1 MKPEDLQEILSCMSI
16 HDIDIR
22 EPLYESNQPID
33 TAYFPESGVMS
44 IVTPIEGGPYVE
56 AATVGY
62 EGMVGL
68 PLILGA
74 NATPTMAFC
83 QVAGRV
89 WSISAADLLQHVERS
104 AELSLALRR
113 YTQTVFD
120 LLAQSTACNRLHTI
134 EERCA
139 RWLLLTQDRM
149 SSDTFHLTQEFL
161 AMMLGV
167 HRPGVS
173 LAAKGLQDANL
184 ISYKHGKVTILD
196 GVGLEEVSCA
206 CYRIVR
212 NAFDKLVCV

>member
-1 MKPEDLQEILSCMSI
+1 MLSCM
-16 HDIDIR
+16 DLTDVDIR
-22 EPLYESNQPID
+22 EPLYESNKRID
-33 TAYFPESGVMS
+33 RAYFPEIGVMS

-56 AATVGY
+56 AVTVGF

-74 NATPTMAFC
+74 DSSLTMAFC
-83 QVAGRV
+83 QVPGRV
-89 WSISAADLLQHVERS
+89 RSISAVDLLHHIERS
-104 AELSLALRR
+104 PELSLALRQ

-139 RWLLLTQDRM
+139 RWLLLTHDRM
-149 SSDTFHLTQEFL
+149 ATNTFQLTQESL

-173 LAAKGLQDANL
+173 LAAKSLQDANL
-184 ISYKHGKVTILD
+184 ITYKHGTVTILD
-196 GVGLEEVSCA
+196 GKGLEEVSCI
-206 CYRIVR
+206 CYRTVR
-212 NAFDKLVCV
+212 DAFDRLIHV